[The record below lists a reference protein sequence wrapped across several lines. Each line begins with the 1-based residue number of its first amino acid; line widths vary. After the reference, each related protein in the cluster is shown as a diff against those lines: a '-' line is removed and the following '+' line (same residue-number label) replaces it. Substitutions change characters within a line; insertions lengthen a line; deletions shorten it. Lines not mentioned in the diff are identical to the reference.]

1 METKHQSNVPSE
13 VELAKAQLE
22 ERLHGHRSVC
32 GIGEGE
38 MRNGKVTLMVFLS
51 EEAPELERDIKE
63 IAGHEV
69 SYFVSGIVTKL
80 SAATW
85 DEVSMPTPEVDT
97 NQ

>member
-38 MRNGKVTLMVFLS
+38 CGTEK
-51 EEAPELERDIKE
+51 
-63 IAGHEV
+63 
-69 SYFVSGIVTKL
+69 
-80 SAATW
+80 
-85 DEVSMPTPEVDT
+85 
-97 NQ
+97 

>member
-1 METKHQSNVPSE
+1 
-13 VELAKAQLE
+13 
-22 ERLHGHRSVC
+22 
-32 GIGEGE
+32 
-38 MRNGKVTLMVFLS
+38 MVFLS

-85 DEVSMPTPEVDT
+85 DEVSVPAPELDT